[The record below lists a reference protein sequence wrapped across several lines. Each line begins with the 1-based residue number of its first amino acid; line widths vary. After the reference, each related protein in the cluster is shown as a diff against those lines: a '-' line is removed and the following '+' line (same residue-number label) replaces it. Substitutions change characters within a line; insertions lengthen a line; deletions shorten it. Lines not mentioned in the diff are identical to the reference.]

1 MLSFEGDNDQVAV
14 HVTCA
19 TRACDCRCQVT
30 IYDYLYQGPEFPN
43 LDVLADD
50 KIRLGKPIAMK
61 RLVSDEQEHAKKRAK
76 TAPMSSSQNA
86 QKFTNAEAIRTVL
99 HAQNSDV
106 LTQGMNACM

>member
-50 KIRLGKPIAMK
+50 KF
-61 RLVSDEQEHAKKRAK
+61 V
-76 TAPMSSSQNA
+76 
-86 QKFTNAEAIRTVL
+86 
-99 HAQNSDV
+99 
-106 LTQGMNACM
+106 